1 MNPGQKIIKVCATI
15 LAVFLAVSIIGSVLF
30 GVFIALQ
37 SSSPDSSPNI
47 EISGNQKGKSSFHT
61 YDFSHSFTGIDSLEI
76 DSSIQNVIIQSGSE
90 IRVDMEDVS
99 TECTAY
105 QDGSV
110 LIIEDN
116 TSNTKINGQFFNWV
130 GDFLDGKTKIM
141 GGTITI
147 TLPESFTAESC
158 YIDSGTGRLT
168 IENLQAEDL
177 HIDAG
182 TGSIE
187 GKNVSAGFVY
197 LSCGT
202 GSMELNDVDFAGA
215 DIDSGTGSIYI
226 SGSLKGDTT
235 IDCDV
240 GSLDMDLTEP
250 KDSYYLDIEKG
261 LGSINI
267 NGSSYSGVSSLNDG
281 APNYLSIYGGV
292 GSINIDFAN

>member
-30 GVFIALQ
+30 GIFIALQ
-37 SSSPDSSPNI
+37 ASSPDSGPKIGN
-47 EISGNQKGKSSFHT
+47 SGKQQEQSSYNTF
-61 YDFSHSFTGIDSLEI
+61 DFSHSFTGIDSLEI
-76 DSSIQNVIIQSGSE
+76 DSTIQNIIIQSGSE
-90 IRVDMEDVS
+90 IRVDMENVS

-116 TSNTKINGQFFNWV
+116 TSNINGQFLNWM
-130 GDFLDGKTKIM
+130 GDFLDGKTKLI

-158 YIDSGTGRLT
+158 YINSGTGRLT
-168 IENLQAEDL
+168 IDNLHAEDL

-182 TGSIE
+182 TGSIK
-187 GKNVSAGFVY
+187 GTNMTAGFVY
-197 LSCGT
+197 LNCGT
-202 GSMELNDVDFAGA
+202 GSIELKDVDFYSA

-226 SGSLKGDTT
+226 GGSLKGDTT
-235 IDCDV
+235 IDCGV
-240 GSLDMDLTEP
+240 GSLDMDLSDP
-250 KDSYYLDIEKG
+250 KSSYSLDIEKG

-267 NGSSYSGVSSLNDG
+267 NGSSYSSVSSDNEE
-281 APNYLSIYGGV
+281 ATNYLSIYGGV